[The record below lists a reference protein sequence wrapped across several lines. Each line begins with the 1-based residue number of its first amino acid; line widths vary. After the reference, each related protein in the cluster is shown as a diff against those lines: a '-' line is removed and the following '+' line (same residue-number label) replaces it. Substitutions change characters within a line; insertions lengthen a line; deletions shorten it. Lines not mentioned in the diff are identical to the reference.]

1 MDTTLIKGTY
11 IIAKIMEVGNWI
23 LGIVLLAGAIL
34 VTANPEMLALAHDVF
49 EGTVNVYGFEVGLF
63 NCNGVFLNGMLQA
76 VFIIGAL
83 VSGLMAMVFRDIY
96 LIGRFTLGQTRY
108 AKGTTP
114 FQPDNVRMIREI
126 GIFAIAVPLVQYLGS
141 VILRIIFGADADISG
156 FAYMGFVFGIAMLC
170 LSQVFA
176 YGVQLQQDTD
186 GLI

>member
-11 IIAKIMEVGNWI
+11 IIAKVMEVGNWI

-34 VTANPEMLALAHDVF
+34 VTANPEMLAFANDIF
-49 EGTVNVYGFEVGLF
+49 EGTINVYGFEVSLF
-63 NCNGVFLNGMLQA
+63 NSDGAFLNGMLQA
-76 VFIIGAL
+76 AFIIGAF
-83 VSGLMAMVFRDIY
+83 VSGLIAMMFRNIY
-96 LIGRFTLGQTRY
+96 LIGRLTLGQTSH
-108 AKGTTP
+108 AKGVTP
-114 FQPDNVRMIREI
+114 FQSDNVRMIREI
-126 GIFAIAVPLVQYLGS
+126 GIFAIAVPVVQYLSS

>member
-11 IIAKIMEVGNWI
+11 IIAKIMEVGNWV
-23 LGIVLLAGAIL
+23 LGIILLVGAIL
-34 VTANPEMLALAHDVF
+34 VTASPEMLAFANNIF
-49 EGTVNVYGFEVGLF
+49 EGTINIYGFEVSLF
-63 NCNGVFLNGMLQA
+63 NSDGTFLNGMLQA
-76 VFIIGAL
+76 AFVIGAL
-83 VSGLMAMVFRDIY
+83 VSSLIAMMFRDIY
-96 LIGRFTLGQTRY
+96 LIGRLTLGQTSH
-108 AKGTTP
+108 AKGATP

-126 GIFAIAVPLVQYLGS
+126 GIFAIAVPLVQYLS
-141 VILRIIFGADADISG
+141 SIILRLIFGFETDISG